1 MSSECGLCGKRSDML
16 YMDGLCQTCHEST
29 PRPRLGE
36 GDTLRVKSN
45 GMIGVVKGYYGGGAR
60 FVVKGGQEYWAAWW
74 NVEKVEAPGGEKP
87 LSDLLASGASPTRQQ
102 IEDDGYAI
110 LRDVFANAV
119 EQASGGKGKERHANG
134 SPFVDQPI
142 LAITRL
148 LTGHPCG
155 ALAYQAIKKTIEAGR
170 LVELKGTDAAVAELR
185 GAMNYIATMVIYL
198 EEQASKGKP

>member
-1 MSSECGLCGKRSDML
+1 M
-16 YMDGLCQTCHEST
+16 
-29 PRPRLGE
+29 
-36 GDTLRVKSN
+36 
-45 GMIGVVKGYYGGGAR
+45 
-60 FVVKGGQEYWAAWW
+60 
-74 NVEKVEAPGGEKP
+74 
-87 LSDLLASGASPTRQQ
+87 PTRQQ

-155 ALAYQAIKKTIEAGR
+155 ALAFQAIKKTIEAGR

-185 GAMNYIATMVIYL
+185 GAMNYIAAMVIYL

>member
-1 MSSECGLCGKRSDML
+1 MECSMCGFECDGSLRQNSLPLCVRCFGKVREAGEKNKRPYICVRCGRVVTAVNSKDLCADCSD
-16 YMDGLCQTCHEST
+16 
-29 PRPRLGE
+29 
-36 GDTLRVKSN
+36 
-45 GMIGVVKGYYGGGAR
+45 
-60 FVVKGGQEYWAAWW
+60 
-74 NVEKVEAPGGEKP
+74 EKP

-119 EQASGGKGKERHANG
+119 GQASGGKGKERHANG

-185 GAMNYIATMVIYL
+185 GAMNYIAAMVIYL

>member
-1 MSSECGLCGKRSDML
+1 MSSECGLCGKRSGMP

-29 PRPRLGE
+29 PRPRLEE

-45 GMIGVVKGYYGGGAR
+45 GMIGVVKGYYGGGSR
-60 FVVKGGQEYWAAWW
+60 FADKEGVEHWVAWW
-74 NVEKVEAPGGEKP
+74 NAEKVETPDNDKP
-87 LSDLLASGASPTRQQ
+87 LSDLLMPYKPA
-102 IEDDGYAI
+102 DDGYNV
-110 LRDVFANAV
+110 LRDVFASAV

-155 ALAYQAIKKTIEAGR
+155 ALAYQAIKKIIEAGR

-185 GAMNYIATMVIYL
+185 GAMNYIAAMVIYL

>member
-1 MSSECGLCGKRSDML
+1 MP
-16 YMDGLCQTCHEST
+16 Y
-29 PRPRLGE
+29 
-36 GDTLRVKSN
+36 
-45 GMIGVVKGYYGGGAR
+45 
-60 FVVKGGQEYWAAWW
+60 
-74 NVEKVEAPGGEKP
+74 KP
-87 LSDLLASGASPTRQQ
+87 A
-102 IEDDGYAI
+102 DDGYNA
-110 LRDVFANAV
+110 LRDVFASAV

-170 LVELKGTDAAVAELR
+170 LVELKGTDAAVEELR
-185 GAMNYIATMVIYL
+185 GAMNYIAAMVIYL